1 MIDNVLD
8 YPFLFG
14 GQKHAIADYTHTH
27 TQPQSLNHVKKKA
40 LLHALF
46 NFI

>member
-1 MIDNVLD
+1 MIENVLD
-8 YPFLFG
+8 YPLFG
-14 GQKHAIADYTHTH
+14 GQKHAIADYTHI
-27 TQPQSLNHVKKKA
+27 QPQNLNHVKKTT

>member
-1 MIDNVLD
+1 MIENVLG
-8 YPFLFG
+8 YPSLFG

-27 TQPQSLNHVKKKA
+27 AATKRKPCGKTT